1 MYDQLVTNYN
11 CDITA
16 GENYNLGP
24 LFFST
29 GKSKQLIEPFIGTVT
44 W

>member
-1 MYDQLVTNYN
+1 MMPVGLDWLEPQLATNYN
-11 CDITA
+11 CNIIA

-29 GKSKQLIEPFIGTVT
+29 G
-44 W
+44 